1 MFHRGIIMSALH
13 LLLLSNKMK
22 DAPPDNLMPL
32 GGSKVEFVNKN
43 RQLNYLRYYAKIFVQ
58 LCTL

>member
-1 MFHRGIIMSALH
+1 MRIIISVSVPASVFLF
-13 LLLLSNKMK
+13 KMK